1 MKVGLEV
8 YNTAQVQMAPE
19 AYPQLSQSDI
29 FGVLQNDRRRYVL
42 EYLQSNGSQ
51 SVRDISEAVACIE
64 AGTDEPVTSVRKSI
78 YVSLLQTHL
87 PRMENLGIL
96 AFNGTGD
103 KVELM
108 PAASDVNVY
117 LETVEEGNISWG
129 QYYLG
134 LSVLAVLGSG
144 AVALGIVAWLTTVQW
159 MLFISAVFFLSSLAH
174 VTHMIKVKD

>member
-1 MKVGLEV
+1 MIKQDNITQVNL
-8 YNTAQVQMAPE
+8 NAQIN
-19 AYPQLSQSDI
+19 PQLSKSDI
-29 FGVLQNDRRRYVL
+29 FGVLQNNRRRHVL

-64 AGTDEPVTSVRKSI
+64 AGTDEPVSSVRKSI

-87 PRMENLGIL
+87 PKMEKLGIL
-96 AFNGTGD
+96 TFNGTGD

-108 PAASDVNVY
+108 PAASDVNLY

-144 AVALGIVAWLTTVQW
+144 AVALGIILWLTTVQW
-159 MLFISAVFFLSSLAH
+159 MLFISAMFLLSSLAH
-174 VTHMIKVKD
+174 VTHMNKVKN